1 MIASSN
7 SSPVQTPL
15 VQFIHTGHQFT
26 TDLKNELY
34 RIEISEDQLRR
45 GRRVRLPDLPEGIL
59 EY

>member
-1 MIASSN
+1 
-7 SSPVQTPL
+7 VQTPL